1 MIKENLRSSDGNH
14 NPLIYINNPVES
26 KIPNAF
32 LTLEEFKEVL
42 TNRILLQRNELT
54 TGKHLN
60 ILFQNLKPTTS
71 IGNEKKPIKNLRK
84 PVEETKKPTLNTE
97 PSDTTTSKNITVEFR
112 IDVTSKTPKL
122 LRTSKIVIATGNTE
136 KTEVKTENA
145 TMETKSTK
153 SLKEIVSKSTSGSEG
168 VNLTINNYT
177 EPTTEPTKL
186 LIIENI
192 TNLNSYEAET
202 EIFRTSNDFELVSNT
217 NLLIDLVNN
226 TEKQPDSN
234 ISSFFNSEVTKEFNT
249 ETIIATS
256 TESSSKTTSE
266 YTTNV
271 TEKPTQTEIKI
282 STVEVTRKKYKPKR
296 TTIQKVSFGTSPKNT
311 KGNKKRSTLSVSIA
325 VLFIGI
331 KI

>member
-1 MIKENLRSSDGNH
+1 MIKENLRSSDDNH

-42 TNRILLQRNELT
+42 TNRILLQRNEFT

-71 IGNEKKPIKNLRK
+71 LGNEKKPIKNLKRA
-84 PVEETKKPTLNTE
+84 VEETEKPTLNTE
-97 PSDTTTSKNITVEFR
+97 SSDTATSKSITVEFR
-112 IDVTSKTPKL
+112 IDVISKTPKL
-122 LRTSKIVIATGNTE
+122 LRTSKIVIGTGNTE
-136 KTEVKTENA
+136 KTEVKTENV
-145 TMETKSTK
+145 TKETKSTK

-177 EPTTEPTKL
+177 EPTTESTKL

-202 EIFRTSNDFELVSNT
+202 EIFRTSTDFELLSNN

-226 TEKQPDSN
+226 TDKQPSQDSN
-234 ISSFFNSEVTKEFNT
+234 IEVTKEFNT

-256 TESSSKTTSE
+256 TESTSKITSE

-271 TEKPTQTEIKI
+271 TEKPTQTKIKI

-325 VLFIGI
+325 VLFIRI